1 MNIVREKRAQKLAAK
16 SGGKEIAYPA
26 ADREYQ
32 LILMRLNHDK
42 QVLKNMQSIAAK
54 TTYKAEI
61 LNNYKPWVDGVL
73 TIEKPV
79 YDEVVMTILAW
90 SIDAGDYD
98 YGLDIAEFALKHDF
112 ELPPQFGRTL
122 PTFIAEEIANASLQ
136 DGAVDQS
143 ILNRVRMLTEKLD
156 MFDQVRA
163 KLIKASGLK
172 LLEIAESNSDIHE
185 YEQAIAELE
194 QALAIDSK
202 VGAKKII
209 EQSKKRLEELKLSQT
224 AALDNV

>member
-1 MNIVREKRAQKLAAK
+1 MNIVRDKRAQKLASK
-16 SGGKEIAYPA
+16 SGGDIKTTYHA

-42 QVLKNMQSIAAK
+42 QTLKSMQSIAAK
-54 TTYKAEI
+54 TSYKAEI
-61 LNNYKPWVDGVL
+61 LNNYKPWIDGVL

-122 PTFIAEEIANASLQ
+122 PTFIAEEIANASIQ
-136 DGAVDQS
+136 NGSVDQS
-143 ILNRVRMLTEKLD
+143 ILNRVRTLTEKLD

-163 KLIKASGLK
+163 KLLKASGLT
-172 LLEIAESNSDIHE
+172 LLKTAEVNNDIQE
-185 YEQAIAELE
+185 YEQAVVLLE
-194 QALAIDSK
+194 QALTIDPK
-202 VGAKKII
+202 AGVKKII
-209 EQSKKRLEELKLSQT
+209 EQSRKRLEELK
-224 AALDNV
+224 